1 MNTTYKIAL
10 GIEYLGTRF
19 SGWQSQTGMR
29 CVQSELEKVL
39 SKVANEPIKVVCAGR
54 TDTGVHA
61 HGQVIHFE
69 TQAIRDDRSWLLGAN
84 TLLPKDI
91 AVTWV
96 KPVELD
102 FHARFSALS
111 RTYHYQI
118 YNRLARS
125 AVNKSRATWIYHQLD
140 VDAMHT
146 AAQFFVGEH
155 DFTSFRTSACQAN
168 SPIRTLK
175 SISLHRKD
183 EWIYCRVT
191 ANAFLHHMV
200 RNVMGS
206 LIMVGRSERSGQ
218 WIEETLKKRDRTI
231 AGPTAPPD
239 GLYLHSVE
247 YPSKYQLPN
256 VEKKLLI

>member
-1 MNTTYKIAL
+1 MNTLYKIAL
-10 GIEYLGTRF
+10 GVEYLGTRF

-39 SKVANEPIKVVCAGR
+39 SKVANEPIKVICAGR

-69 TQAIRDDRSWLLGAN
+69 TQALREDRSWLLGAN

-91 AVTWV
+91 AVSWV
-96 KPVELD
+96 KQVDSD

-118 YNRLARS
+118 YNRVARS
-125 AVNKSRATWIYHQLD
+125 AVNMSRATWIYHVLN
-140 VDAMHT
+140 VDAMHA
-146 AAQFFVGEH
+146 AAQSLVGEH

-168 SPIRTLK
+168 SPIRTIK
-175 SISLHRKD
+175 SIHLQRKD
-183 EWIYCRVT
+183 EWIYCRIT

-200 RNVMGS
+200 RNIMGS
-206 LIMVGRSERSGQ
+206 LIMVGQSERTEL
-218 WIEETLKKRDRTI
+218 WIKETLKLRDRTK
-231 AGPTAPPD
+231 AGPTARPD
-239 GLYLHSVE
+239 GLYLHAVE
-247 YPSKYQLPN
+247 YPSKFQLPN
-256 VEKKLLI
+256 VEKSLLI